1 MTPGSENSRSGAGS
15 TKTSVKSKARRWLDL
30 DNQVRKERKKNPESY
45 LIFGVNKQSL
55 SLIFKSIKEKDPL
68 SRYFSYILVNL

>member
-30 DNQVRKERKKNPESY
+30 DNQVRKKERKKKPENY

-68 SRYFSYILVNL
+68 SIIVIYW